1 MQIVGNERNLGRKV
15 REAFTAIWL
24 DLRLGKDEVLTR
36 YLNAVYLGAGACGM
50 SAATRLYF
58 ESLADLTLPE
68 AALLVDLIQAPS
80 RYDPIRNL
88 AAHRRAALV
97 TPCSRAARSM
107 RPRPRRQE
115 RGPQAGG
122 WYADWIAKHE
132 LPKIA
137 A

>member
-36 YLNAVYLGAGACGM
+36 YLNAVYLGAGAYGM

-58 ESLADLTLPE
+58 DKSLADVTLVE
-68 AALLVDLIQAPS
+68 AALLVGLIQAPS
-80 RYDPIRNL
+80 RYGPIRNL
-88 AAHRRAALV
+88 VRRIAGLHWLS

-115 RGPQAGG
+115 RGPQR
-122 WYADWIAKHE
+122 
-132 LPKIA
+132 
-137 A
+137 